1 MHNSSTCEICHGLPV
16 DGRMSDAEFFAFL
29 DACRDELA
37 DKQLRFQQRIA
48 GAESWNYD
56 MQECSLTIGSERFRV
71 TAVGTHSLEYQT
83 WLWAWANDVFS
94 DAVRAGSQ
102 QLQSLHTVT
111 GFRVFIDEGIE
122 ASSADAQDFTALAVH
137 QLGAIGFF
145 RNTSDSTTLYLAVH
159 EEEA

>member
-1 MHNSSTCEICHGLPV
+1 
-16 DGRMSDAEFFAFL
+16 MSDAEFFAFL

-48 GAESWNYD
+48 GAGRWTYD
-56 MQECSLTIGSERFRV
+56 LRDCSLTMGSERFGV
-71 TAVGTHSLEYQT
+71 TPVGTYSHEYQT
-83 WLWAWANDVFS
+83 WLWAWANEEFPEAARTAS
-94 DAVRAGSQ
+94 R

-145 RNTSDSTTLYLAVH
+145 RGASDSPTLYLAVH
-159 EEEA
+159 EPGA